1 MGQGEGLGDC
11 TMMATITFFF
21 FLVALALP
29 GLIGELLGGTADNA
43 AKAREGFTGYSP
55 PAPLDHWMHPS
66 N

>member
-1 MGQGEGLGDC
+1 
-11 TMMATITFFF
+11 MMATITFFF